1 MIHAAVECSNVSSI
15 VRQRDD
21 LKYLEGIEVSVSG
34 RLKEYRKHEK
44 RRDLD
49 TLLLTNLIVNPL
61 PFGESIAIHH
71 MWFLR
76 RQFKKMGRI
85 PEQGERVR
93 FVGVIQS
100 YRRLGGRSLDRG
112 MFNTTDFGIKP
123 LHYED

>member
-21 LKYLEGIEVSVSG
+21 LKYLEGVEVSVSG

-93 FVGVIQS
+93 FIGVIQS

>member
-1 MIHAAVECSNVSSI
+1 MSSI

>member
-1 MIHAAVECSNVSSI
+1 
-15 VRQRDD
+15 
-21 LKYLEGIEVSVSG
+21 
-34 RLKEYRKHEK
+34 
-44 RRDLD
+44 
-49 TLLLTNLIVNPL
+49 LTNLIVNPL